1 MGGRKKRKKK
11 EKKEKTLFKKSL
23 KNPFF
28 PFSKKNLYEIKTQ
41 IYFSSSVL
49 MILLRSQSKMY
60 PNFFREKY
68 GRKKRR
74 KVSFQNTIEND
85 VFVFPK

>member
-1 MGGRKKRKKK
+1 MGGKGDKRRKNDV
-11 EKKEKTLFKKSL
+11 FQKSI
-23 KNPFF
+23 KSRFF
-28 PFSKKNLYEIKTQ
+28 PFSKRKLYEIKTQ
-41 IYFSSSVL
+41 IYFLSRVL

-74 KVSFQNTIEND
+74 KVSFQKTIKND